1 MGKVFTLKF
10 RERWGGI
17 SIEIQCEMVCYFLQ
31 DSASGLSRGLRFRLT
46 GKITCENQLE
56 GEVKEVRASSGLKW
70 GRYIFGEAFPLS
82 FRVRVGGFF

>member
-1 MGKVFTLKF
+1 M
-10 RERWGGI
+10 
-17 SIEIQCEMVCYFLQ
+17 
-31 DSASGLSRGLRFRLT
+31 RFRLT

-56 GEVKEVRASSGLKW
+56 GEVKEVRASLRLKW